1 MTVSDFFSS
10 TEPSNI
16 ASPDW
21 SHLNVETKPTLKL
34 TWDEIYI
41 NDDLNASKVKEHSSE
56 EIQSLKLSF
65 SEKVDIKEY
74 PPAVRYRGGDR
85 EPWELVY
92 GFGRSE
98 ALRLLYTEGWF
109 FTHLEGSDDAIEDV
123 QAQENEKL
131 PKRINE
137 ERDMIH
143 FLIQKVNHG
152 HIEKSE
158 KDIKSKFKL
167 VYPYRPSEVRNRV
180 IAQTLAALGVEQPF
194 ITYTS
199 TPKIENWI
207 KNHSREEYV
216 INNDYDKDR
225 DLHVVTMKEGYQ
237 YRVVS
242 NAFQTYK
249 ETKKKTGVI
258 FHCGSPTKKATLYK
272 KRKQVLEGFNEIREN
287 MESCGLKIWPI
298 EVIGALPQDRES
310 DNIKELVK
318 IY

>member
-10 TEPSNI
+10 TEPLNI

-98 ALRLLYTEGWF
+98 ALRLLNTEGWF

-137 ERDMIH
+137 ERDMVH

-272 KRKQVLEGFNEIREN
+272 KRRQVLEGFNEIREN

>member
-1 MTVSDFFSS
+1 MTVSDFYDS
-10 TEPSNI
+10 TESSVL

-21 SHLNVETKPTLKL
+21 SHLNVKTKSTLKL
-34 TWDEIYI
+34 KWDEIYI

-56 EIQSLKLSF
+56 EIQALKLSF
-65 SEKVDIKEY
+65 SEKVNIKEY

-98 ALRLLYTEGWF
+98 ALRLLNTEGWF

-137 ERDMIH
+137 ERDMVH

-152 HIEKSE
+152 HIEKTE
-158 KDIKSKFKL
+158 KDIRRKFSL
-167 VYPYRPSEVRNRV
+167 VYSYRPSVVRNRV
-180 IAQTLAALGVEQPF
+180 IEKTLAALGVEQPF

-207 KNHSREEYV
+207 RNHSREEYV

-225 DLHVVTMKEGYQ
+225 DLYVVTMKEGYQ

>member
-98 ALRLLYTEGWF
+98 ALRLLNTEGWF

-137 ERDMIH
+137 ERDMVH

-152 HIEKSE
+152 HIEKTE
-158 KDIKSKFKL
+158 KDIRRKFSL
-167 VYPYRPSEVRNRV
+167 VYSYRPSVVRNRV
-180 IAQTLAALGVEQPF
+180 IEKTLAALGVEQPF

-207 KNHSREEYV
+207 RNHSREEYV

-225 DLHVVTMKEGYQ
+225 DLYVVTMKEGYQ

>member
-1 MTVSDFFSS
+1 MKVTDFLSS
-10 TEPSNI
+10 TEPSAI
-16 ASPDW
+16 AFPDW
-21 SHLNVETKPTLKL
+21 SHLNVETRPTLKL
-34 TWDEIYI
+34 KWDEIYI
-41 NDDLNASKVKEHSSE
+41 NDDLNASKVKQHTPE

-65 SEKVDIKEY
+65 SEKVDVKEY

-98 ALRLLYTEGWF
+98 ALRLLNTEGWF
-109 FTHLEGSDDAIEDV
+109 FTHLQGSDDAIEDV

-137 ERDMIH
+137 ERDMVH
-143 FLIQKVNHG
+143 FLIQKVTHG

-167 VYPYRPSEVRNRV
+167 VYPYRPREVRNRV

-207 KNHSREEYV
+207 KNHSKEEYV

-249 ETKKKTGVI
+249 ETKKRTGVI
-258 FHCGSPTKKATLYK
+258 FHCGSPTKKATLNK

-298 EVIGALPQDRES
+298 EVIGALPQDRTS
-310 DNIKELVK
+310 DNIKELIK
-318 IY
+318 FR

>member
-98 ALRLLYTEGWF
+98 ALRLLNTEGWF

-137 ERDMIH
+137 ERDMVH

-287 MESCGLKIWPI
+287 MESCGVKIWPI

>member
-1 MTVSDFFSS
+1 MTVSDFYDS
-10 TEPSNI
+10 TESSAL

-21 SHLNVETKPTLKL
+21 SHLNVKTKSTLKL
-34 TWDEIYI
+34 KWDEIYI

-56 EIQSLKLSF
+56 EIQALKLSF
-65 SEKVDIKEY
+65 SEKVNIKEY

-98 ALRLLYTEGWF
+98 ALRLLNTEGWF

-137 ERDMIH
+137 ERDMVH

-152 HIEKSE
+152 HIEKTE
-158 KDIKSKFKL
+158 KDIRRKFRL
-167 VYPYRPSEVRNRV
+167 VYSFRPSVVRNRV
-180 IAQTLAALGVEQPF
+180 IEKTLAALGVEQPF

-207 KNHSREEYV
+207 RNHSREEYV

-225 DLHVVTMKEGYQ
+225 DLYVVTMKEGYQ

-272 KRKQVLEGFNEIREN
+272 KRRQVLEGFNEIRGN

-298 EVIGALPQDRES
+298 EVIGALPQDRET

-318 IY
+318 FH

>member
-98 ALRLLYTEGWF
+98 ALRLLNTEGWF

-137 ERDMIH
+137 ERDMVH

-152 HIEKSE
+152 HIEKTE
-158 KDIKSKFKL
+158 KDIRRKFSL
-167 VYPYRPSEVRNRV
+167 VYSYRPSVVRNRV
-180 IAQTLAALGVEQPF
+180 IEKTLAALGVEQPF

-207 KNHSREEYV
+207 RNHSREEYV

-225 DLHVVTMKEGYQ
+225 DLYVVTMKEGYQ

-298 EVIGALPQDRES
+298 EIIGALPQDRES

>member
-1 MTVSDFFSS
+1 MTVSDFYDS
-10 TEPSNI
+10 TESSVL

-21 SHLNVETKPTLKL
+21 SHLNVKTKSTLKL
-34 TWDEIYI
+34 KWDEIYI

-56 EIQSLKLSF
+56 EIQALKLSF
-65 SEKVDIKEY
+65 SEKVNIKEY

-98 ALRLLYTEGWF
+98 ALRLLNTEGWF

-137 ERDMIH
+137 ERDMVH

-152 HIEKSE
+152 HIEKTE
-158 KDIKSKFKL
+158 KDIRRKFSL
-167 VYPYRPSEVRNRV
+167 VYSYRPSVVRNRV
-180 IAQTLAALGVEQPF
+180 IEKTLAALGVEQPF

-207 KNHSREEYV
+207 RNHSREEYV

-225 DLHVVTMKEGYQ
+225 DLYVVTMKEGYQ

-272 KRKQVLEGFNEIREN
+272 KRRQVLEGFNEIREN

-298 EVIGALPQDRES
+298 EIIGALPQDRES

>member
-21 SHLNVETKPTLKL
+21 SHLNVKTKPTLKL

-98 ALRLLYTEGWF
+98 ALRLLNTEGWF

-298 EVIGALPQDRES
+298 EIIGALPQDRES

>member
-1 MTVSDFFSS
+1 MV
-10 TEPSNI
+10 
-16 ASPDW
+16 
-21 SHLNVETKPTLKL
+21 
-34 TWDEIYI
+34 
-41 NDDLNASKVKEHSSE
+41 
-56 EIQSLKLSF
+56 
-65 SEKVDIKEY
+65 
-74 PPAVRYRGGDR
+74 
-85 EPWELVY
+85 
-92 GFGRSE
+92 
-98 ALRLLYTEGWF
+98 

-137 ERDMIH
+137 ERDMVH

-152 HIEKSE
+152 HIEKTE
-158 KDIKSKFKL
+158 KDIKRKFRL
-167 VYPYRPSEVRNRV
+167 VYSYRPSVVRNRV
-180 IAQTLAALGVEQPF
+180 IEKTLAALGVEQPF

-207 KNHSREEYV
+207 NNHSREEYV

-272 KRKQVLEGFNEIREN
+272 KRRQVLEGFNEIRGN

-318 IY
+318 FH

>member
-1 MTVSDFFSS
+1 MTVSDFYDS
-10 TEPSNI
+10 TESSVL

-21 SHLNVETKPTLKL
+21 SHLNVKTKSTLKL
-34 TWDEIYI
+34 KWDEIYI
-41 NDDLNASKVKEHSSE
+41 NDDLNASKVEEHSSE
-56 EIQSLKLSF
+56 EIQALKLSF

-74 PPAVRYRGGDR
+74 PPAVKYRGGDR

-98 ALRLLYTEGWF
+98 ALRLLNTEGWF

-137 ERDMIH
+137 ERDMVH

-152 HIEKSE
+152 HIEKTE
-158 KDIKSKFKL
+158 KDIRRKFSL
-167 VYPYRPSEVRNRV
+167 VYSYRPSVVRNRV
-180 IAQTLAALGVEQPF
+180 IEKTLAALGVEQPF